1 MGTQDTTGKSI
12 KSTQTAFDI
21 IETIANRDRPSVTE
35 IASAVEHSRSTVH
48 YHLKTLKRNRY
59 VIQDDDGL
67 RLGLRMTHLGDLAR
81 QQHDLSGV
89 VEEAADNLARKADA
103 DACVA
108 VKERNKL
115 VWLYRATNR
124 ALPEFTATSGRETTI
139 HSTAYGQAILAY
151 TPPETVDEIVES
163 QGLPAET
170 ERTLTTREELDQR
183 LSMVR
188 ELGVAYSSEE
198 HTVGISSIAAPILDE
213 STDEVLGAIGIS
225 NYHDEIHDPY
235 KHPKAQRFSDELPGL
250 VKQTA
255 QIASNAVPDSDD
267 RE

>member
-1 MGTQDTTGKSI
+1 MGTQDTTEKSI

-21 IETIANRDRPSVTE
+21 IETIADRDRPTITE
-35 IASAVEHSRSTVH
+35 IAAAVEHSRSTVH
-48 YHLKTLKRNRY
+48 YHLKTLERNRY
-59 VIQDDDGL
+59 VIQDEDGL
-67 RLGLRMTHLGDLAR
+67 RLGLRMTRLGDLAR
-81 QQHDLSGV
+81 HQHGLSGA
-89 VEEAADNLARKADA
+89 VEEAADNLAREADA

-115 VWLYRATNR
+115 VWLYRATDR
-124 ALPEFTATSGRETTI
+124 TLTEFSADPGREAAI

-151 TPPETVDEIVES
+151 TAPEAVDAIVES

-188 ELGVAYSSEE
+188 KLGVAYSSEE

-213 STDEVLGAIGIS
+213 STGEALGAIGIS
-225 NYHDEIHDPY
+225 DRHDEINDPY

-255 QIASNAVPDSDD
+255 QIASNAVPGSGD

>member
-1 MGTQDTTGKSI
+1 MGTQDTTEKTI

-35 IASAVEHSRSTVH
+35 IASAVEYSRSTVH
-48 YHLKTLKRNRY
+48 YHLKTLKQNRY

-81 QQHDLSGV
+81 QQHGLSGV
-89 VEEAADNLARKADA
+89 VEESADNLAREADA

-124 ALPEFTATSGRETTI
+124 TLAEFTADPGRETAI

-151 TPPETVDEIVES
+151 MSPEIVDEIVD
-163 QGLPAET
+163 QGLSAET
-170 ERTLTTREELDQR
+170 ERTLTTGEELERR

-188 ELGVAYSSEE
+188 KLGLAYSSEE
-198 HTVGISSIAAPILDE
+198 HTVGISSIAAPIIDE

-225 NYHDEIHDPY
+225 NHHDEINNPY

-255 QIASNAVPDSDD
+255 QIASSAVPDSGT

>member
-1 MGTQDTTGKSI
+1 MGKQDTTKKSI

-21 IETIANRDRPSVTE
+21 IETIANRDRPTVTE

-67 RLGLRMTHLGDLAR
+67 RLGLRMTGLGDIAR
-81 QQHDLSGV
+81 QQHGLSGV
-89 VEEAADNLARKADA
+89 VEESADNLAREADA

-124 ALPEFTATSGRETTI
+124 DLSEFPADPGRETTI

-151 TPPETVDEIVES
+151 TSTETVDMIVES

-170 ERTLTTREELDQR
+170 ERTLRTREKLDKR

-198 HTVGISSIAAPILDE
+198 HTEGISSIAAPILDE

-225 NYHDEIHDPY
+225 NHHDEINDPY
-235 KHPKAQRFSDELPGL
+235 KHPKAQRFSDELPRL

-255 QIASNAVPDSDD
+255 QIASNAVPDSGD